1 MIQYPIVLR
10 SLISAA
16 LVALISCGRG
26 TTPGTVAA
34 ANAASTAKPAATGE
48 GTLVV
53 QQPLDAV
60 VRLQGELAPLV
71 GVDVYAR
78 VSGYVRDIEVD
89 RGSTVH
95 RGDVIA
101 HLDAPE
107 LLQQRAEAEAK
118 LIASR
123 QTVERLRGA
132 SRTAGAIAG
141 HEVELADA
149 ALHADSA
156 RVAALRDMESYL
168 TVRAPF
174 DGAITDRR
182 VHPGALV
189 GPSQGSGGFIVRLE
203 DHANLRLTV
212 AVPEQMAGSIQRGKD
227 VGFVVTAW
235 PGRTFHG
242 RVARVAGALD
252 PRTRTMPVELD
263 VVAGNA
269 LSPGMYADVAWPAS
283 RSTPSLFVPPTAIVQ
298 TTARTYVIRVR
309 GGKADLVNVTRG
321 VSTPT
326 LVEVFGSLTPGDTLM
341 RRGADDVA
349 AGDAVVLTVAAPARA
364 TAARGAGRH

>member
-1 MIQYPIVLR
+1 MTRFRIAFCSIV
-10 SLISAA
+10 STAPVAVAA
-16 LVALISCGRG
+16 CGRG
-26 TTPGTVAA
+26 STPGAVAT
-34 ANAASTAKPAATGE
+34 ANAASTAKSAASGE
-48 GTLVV
+48 AAVVV
-53 QQPLDAV
+53 QHPLDAV
-60 VRLQGELAPLV
+60 VRLQGELTPLV

-78 VSGYVRDIEVD
+78 VGGYVRDIAVD
-89 RGSTVH
+89 RGSTVR

-118 LIASR
+118 LVASR

-174 DGAITDRR
+174 DGYITDRR
-182 VHPGALV
+182 AHPGALV
-189 GPSQGSGGFIVRLE
+189 GPSQGSGGFIVHIE

-212 AVPEQMAGSIQRGKD
+212 AVPEQMAGGIQRGKD
-227 VGFVVTAW
+227 VGFIVTAW

-263 VVAGNA
+263 VAAGNA

-283 RSTPSLFVPPTAIVQ
+283 RTTPSLFVPPTAIVQ

-309 GGKADLVNVTRG
+309 GGKADLVNVARG

-326 LVEVFGSLTPGDTLM
+326 LVEVFGALAPGDTVM
-341 RRGADDVA
+341 RRGVDDIV
-349 AGDAVVLTVAAPARA
+349 AGDAVALTAGLRAPA
-364 TAARGAGRH
+364 GRQ